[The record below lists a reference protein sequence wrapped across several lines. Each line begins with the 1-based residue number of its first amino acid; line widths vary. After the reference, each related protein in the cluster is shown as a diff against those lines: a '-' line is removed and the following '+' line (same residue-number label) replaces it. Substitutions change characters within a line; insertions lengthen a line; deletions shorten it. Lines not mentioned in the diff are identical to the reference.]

1 MDLPISTFCFNGFR
15 CDVTKMEDVVSLY
28 DEAEEHFK
36 DKVLFKNKIKDKI
49 SWQIFNTPVVPSKKI
64 SKKLVLIFFAKRMD
78 IRCCRAKKDTWGNN
92 MSN

>member
-1 MDLPISTFCFNGFR
+1 MDLPIPIPIPTFCFNGFR

-49 SWQIFNTPVVPSKKI
+49 SWQIFNTPVVPSKKLAK
-64 SKKLVLIFFAKRMD
+64 SFFFLFLFAIRVD
-78 IRCCRAKKDTWGNN
+78 I
-92 MSN
+92 